1 MKQAIEQFLRYM
13 AAERVASP
21 KTVATYRIPL
31 EELLAFAS
39 EIKKRDDIGL
49 AAIDIVMI
57 RGYLARL
64 HGQNGAATISKKL
77 SALRSFYKYLQR
89 HNIVTE
95 SPMARIRGPK
105 RPQLLPEV
113 ASPKEAASLMETPKG
128 DGILA
133 IRDRAILELLYG
145 AGLRV
150 SEMCG
155 LNLSDVYLS
164 QQFVRVLGKG
174 RKERVVPFGNT
185 VLVAIQ
191 EYIAQRFQLSQKSQE
206 TKALFL
212 NIHGDRLTTRGAFL
226 VVDRTARQTGN
237 FRANHPHALRHA
249 YATHLLDGGADLRSI
264 QELLGHKSLS
274 TTQRY
279 TRVGLAEMMKAYTA
293 AHPRAGKVSDG
304 EQGTSGTLDPVI
316 PREE

>member
-1 MKQAIEQFLRYM
+1 MREAIEQFLRYM
-13 AAERVASP
+13 TAERVASP
-21 KTVATYRIPL
+21 KTVSTYRIPL
-31 EELLAFAS
+31 EELLAYIK
-39 EIKKRDDIGL
+39 EIKQREEVALQAVDV
-49 AAIDIVMI
+49 VMI

-77 SALRSFYKYLQR
+77 SAIRSFYKYLQR
-89 HNIVTE
+89 QNLIVE

-105 RPQLLPEV
+105 RPQLLPDV
-113 ASPKEAASLMETPKG
+113 ASPKEAAALVEAPKG

-150 SEMCG
+150 SELCG

-174 RKERVVPFGNT
+174 RKERVVPFGHT
-185 VLVAIQ
+185 VSEALQ
-191 EYIAQRFQLSQKSQE
+191 EYIGQRFQLSQKSQE
-206 TKALFL
+206 GKALFL
-212 NIHGDRLTTRGAFL
+212 NTHGERLTTRGTFL
-226 VVDRTARQTGN
+226 IVDRTARASGN

-279 TRVGLAEMMKAYTA
+279 TRVGLTEMMKAYTA
-293 AHPRAGKVSDG
+293 AHPRAQS
-304 EQGTSGTLDPVI
+304 QSGQTH
-316 PREE
+316 EEIHQEPKR